1 MCRAFCCVALGSHK
15 RRGERGEERLYNAHL
30 HVEFGDVHRPD
41 SLCDLDIVPPV
52 QDMKTQQEPHTVA
65 PGLTLALEAS
75 KF

>member
-1 MCRAFCCVALGSHK
+1 MWPWVPT
-15 RRGERGEERLYNAHL
+15 RGEEKGERRDCIMHIW

-52 QDMKTQQEPHTVA
+52 QDTKTQQEPHTVA